1 MFETPTSV
9 FIFDKPFIMRWV
21 NIHFLFRLYAVH
33 EILGWMRNSY
43 TKFQFS
49 DRTVCNY
56 VTNYFNQLKIL
67 TISVENKILVNNV
80 APCSLQLSEE
90 NLYLNCFITFNSGLL
105 LKSAFLY
112 QQKKF
117 YGQIFSCVFMFSK
130 LRWDPLYKP
139 WFVDTLHDSTSF
151 HRLTSLIGLKCS
163 QLPLNFILNIFTL
176 TGHV

>member
-1 MFETPTSV
+1 MPC
-9 FIFDKPFIMRWV
+9 
-21 NIHFLFRLYAVH
+21 
-33 EILGWMRNSY
+33 
-43 TKFQFS
+43 TKFLGEWG
-49 DRTVCNY
+49 TVIQSSSSQTELSAITYLNY
-56 VTNYFNQLKIL
+56 VTNYFNQLKIP

-80 APCSLQLSEE
+80 ALCSLQLSEE

-139 WFVDTLHDSTSF
+139 WFVDTLYDSTSF
-151 HRLTSLIGLKCS
+151 HRLTSLIGLKYS

>member
-1 MFETPTSV
+1 MPC
-9 FIFDKPFIMRWV
+9 
-21 NIHFLFRLYAVH
+21 
-33 EILGWMRNSY
+33 
-43 TKFQFS
+43 TKFLGEWG
-49 DRTVCNY
+49 TVIQSSSSQTELSAITYLNY
-56 VTNYFNQLKIL
+56 VTNYFNQLKIP

-80 APCSLQLSEE
+80 ALCSLQLSEE

>member
-1 MFETPTSV
+1 MPC
-9 FIFDKPFIMRWV
+9 
-21 NIHFLFRLYAVH
+21 
-33 EILGWMRNSY
+33 
-43 TKFQFS
+43 TKFLGEWG
-49 DRTVCNY
+49 TVIQSSSSQTELSAITYLNY
-56 VTNYFNQLKIL
+56 VTNYFNQLKIP

-80 APCSLQLSEE
+80 ALCSLQLSEE

-151 HRLTSLIGLKCS
+151 HRLTSLIGLKYS